1 MLILN
6 NSKIEGITYQ
16 KTLLIIII
24 LSSSDSDIKRYEEIK
39 KSIKGI
45 GENYNTGYL
54 SIRLWLHQNL

>member
-1 MLILN
+1 MSILN

-54 SIRLWLHQNL
+54 SIRL